1 MSGMLPLGTDL
12 ARVLAEGRMSWTGL
26 GSADAWLNDIRRRG
40 ADAVGELPVPERRQE
55 AWRYT
60 STAFLQQT
68 DFRLEAAQTFD
79 ALQESDIEEILLPDE
94 DIERLVLVNGR
105 LAPDLCACTPDTG
118 SVTIRSLGGGLGDI
132 PQSLREHLDA
142 LVRDRHIFAALNTAL
157 MSDGA
162 LIQVRGSN
170 AEERPIELLHIAVGL
185 EEPVIRH
192 PRHLL
197 VLEDKACARIIERYA
212 SIGKGVYFNNA
223 LIEVALGTNSEL
235 THSRVQE
242 ESPEAQH
249 LSDLHIRLGRDSRY
263 RSTQISLGAAWSRT
277 DLHLAF
283 AGEGAQA
290 ELNGLMLA
298 GDSQLSDVH
307 LDIDHAVPQ
316 CTSRETFKGILDGKG
331 RVVFDGRIR
340 VARDAQKTDANL
352 SNDNLLL
359 SRSAEVDSKPQL
371 EILADDVKCSHGTT
385 VGELD
390 PDMLFYLQS
399 RAIEPAKARQMLA
412 LGFADQIVEAM
423 ENPALRSRAQRLLA
437 DRLLQ
442 QPQAQ
447 QHSAAGELK

>member
-1 MSGMLPLGTDL
+1 MSSVLPLGTDL
-12 ARVLAEGRMSWTGL
+12 ARVLAEGRMAWPGL
-26 GSADAWLNDIRRRG
+26 GSANAWLNDIRRRG
-40 ADAVGELPVPERRQE
+40 ADAVGELPLPERRQE
-55 AWRYT
+55 DWRYT

-68 DFRLEAAQTFD
+68 DYRLEAAQTFD

-94 DIERLVLVNGR
+94 HIGRLVLVNGR
-105 LAPDLCACTPDTG
+105 LAPSLCTCTPDTG
-118 SVTIRSLGGGLGDI
+118 SVTIRSLGGNLGDI
-132 PQSLREHLDA
+132 PRSLREHLDT
-142 LVRDRHIFAALNTAL
+142 LVTDRHIFAALNTAL

-162 LIQVRGSN
+162 LIQVRSPN
-170 AEERPIELLHIAVGL
+170 AEERSIELLHIAVGL
-185 EEPVIRH
+185 EQPVIRH

-197 VLEDKACARIIERYA
+197 VLEDKARARIIERYA

-223 LIEVALGTNSEL
+223 LIEVALGTDSEL
-235 THSRVQE
+235 THSRLQE
-242 ESPEAQH
+242 ESPGAQH
-249 LSDLHIRLGRDSRY
+249 LSDLHIRLGRESRY
-263 RSTQISLGAAWSRT
+263 RLTQVSLGAAWSRT

-298 GDSQLSDVH
+298 RDSQLSDVH
-307 LDIDHAVPQ
+307 LDVDHAVPQ

-340 VARDAQKTDANL
+340 VARDAQKTDAHL
-352 SNDNLLL
+352 ANDNLLL

-390 PDMLFYLQS
+390 PDMLFYLRS

-423 ENPALRSRAQRLLA
+423 ENPALRSRAHRLLG
-437 DRLLQ
+437 DRLFQ
-442 QPQAQ
+442 QP
-447 QHSAAGELK
+447 HSAAGAPR